1 MSDSPIDLR
10 HTPNKL
16 LSGLSSDAMLLMQPL
31 LERHELPF
39 RVVIQLPDEV
49 MHHAYFIE
57 TGVVSMIAKTSQDR
71 RVEIAIIGRE
81 GMVGAMIVLGSDQSP
96 NGGIVQV
103 PGTALRI
110 TMADLS
116 HAMSAHPSIR
126 ARLLLY
132 IQAYLIQISQ
142 TVLANSKGNLEQRL
156 ARWLAMAHDRIDG
169 NVCEQT
175 HEFLSI
181 MLGVRRA
188 GVTVALHN
196 LEGEGL
202 LRAERGTITILDRE
216 GLDMYA
222 DGLYGVPEREY
233 ARLFGSPIRDP
244 LAATMSA
251 PEDAYRLV

>member
-10 HTPNKL
+10 RTPNKL
-16 LSGLSSDAMLLMQPL
+16 LSGLSSDAMLLMQPM

-39 RVVIQLPDEV
+39 RAVIQLPDEV

-57 TGVVSMIAKTSQDR
+57 SGVVSMMASTSQDR
-71 RVEIAIIGRE
+71 RVEIAIVGRE
-81 GMVGAMIVLGSDQSP
+81 GMVGTMIVLGTDQSP

-116 HAMSAHPSIR
+116 HAMSANRSIR
-126 ARLLLY
+126 AWLLLY
-132 IQAYLIQISQ
+132 VQAYLVQISQ

-169 NVCEQT
+169 DVCEQT

-181 MLGVRRA
+181 LLGVRRA
-188 GVTVALHN
+188 GVTVALHH

-202 LRAERGTITILDRE
+202 LRAERGTITILDRK
-216 GLDMYA
+216 GLNIYA
-222 DGLYGVPEREY
+222 DGLYGVAEHEY
-233 ARLFGSPIRDP
+233 ARLLGSPLRDP
-244 LAATMSA
+244 AASA
-251 PEDAYRLV
+251 PEAGHAWRLV